1 MNPTSP
7 DKVAQKKEEPSAIG
21 VGTAEEIKKS
31 KRVTAV
37 IKDREI
43 VVFHHKGIF
52 YAMDLRC
59 YHAGG
64 PLNLGDIEDI
74 SGLPCIVCPWHK
86 YKIAL
91 ATGEGFY
98 QSIDPKT
105 PSAMPKWCSKG
116 VKQRIHNVSVIHGI
130 VYVTLSDMGISC
142 ESDYYSSEKY
152 KKTMNLINKK

>member
-1 MNPTSP
+1 MNPTNP
-7 DKVAQKKEEPSAIG
+7 NNIAQKKEEPSAIG
-21 VGTAEEIKKS
+21 VGTVEEIKKS

-37 IKDREI
+37 IKERDI
-43 VVFHHKGIF
+43 VVFHHEGIF

-74 SGLPCIVCPWHK
+74 NGQPCIVCPWHK

-98 QSIDPKT
+98 QSIDPKS
-105 PSAMPKWCSKG
+105 PSTMPKWCSKG
-116 VKQRIHNVSVIHGI
+116 VKQRTHNVSVRNGI
-130 VYVTLSDMGISC
+130 VYVTLSNMGISYD
-142 ESDYYSSEKY
+142 SDYYSSEKY
-152 KKTMNLINKK
+152 KKTMKLVQKK